1 MIDLFFVMFAFS
13 PMFQNHSRFLMDVV
27 LETLHIN
34 CRVLNDGKTIQL
46 VPSSVNSKFGH
57 LGGVS
62 EVIRQDDTL
71 KMKKDELFGEIVYED
86 LWIGT
91 TEVTMFGENRKIL
104 LNIYGEENEEINS
117 NQRDAFSQFKAN
129 MPSIVKESEDKILEY
144 YLENYEDYRAM
155 QSDSE
160 EVEKIAP
167 KISSID
173 ELGRLVTPTGLLI
186 RYDFED
192 GIRRVGILCDCT
204 WEQEHGLGISV
215 ENEEVVKVGLQDI
228 VL

>member
-1 MIDLFFVMFAFS
+1 
-13 PMFQNHSRFLMDVV
+13 
-27 LETLHIN
+27 
-34 CRVLNDGKTIQL
+34 
-46 VPSSVNSKFGH
+46 
-57 LGGVS
+57 
-62 EVIRQDDTL
+62 
-71 KMKKDELFGEIVYED
+71 MKKDELFGKIVYED

-91 TEVTMFGENRKIL
+91 TEITIFGEKRKIL
-104 LNIYGEENEEINS
+104 LNIYGEENEEITP

-144 YLENYEDYRAM
+144 YLENFEDYRAM

-204 WEQEHGLGISV
+204 WEQEHGLGIGV
-215 ENEEVVKVGLQDI
+215 ENEEVIEVGLQDI

>member
-1 MIDLFFVMFAFS
+1 
-13 PMFQNHSRFLMDVV
+13 
-27 LETLHIN
+27 
-34 CRVLNDGKTIQL
+34 
-46 VPSSVNSKFGH
+46 
-57 LGGVS
+57 
-62 EVIRQDDTL
+62 
-71 KMKKDELFGEIVYED
+71 MKKDELFGEIVYED

-91 TEVTMFGENRKIL
+91 TEITMFRKNQKIL
-104 LNIYGEENEEINS
+104 LNICGEENEEITP

-129 MPSIVKESEDKILEY
+129 MPSIVKESEYKILEY

-155 QSDSE
+155 QSDCE

-173 ELGRLVTPTGLLI
+173 KLGRLVTPIGLLI

-215 ENEEVVKVGLQDI
+215 ENEEVVEVGLQDI